1 MRALTALKQAS
12 KASPQ
17 ADGRPPEMPL
27 AKIIRDPENPRPP
40 LHLRTPDEQQQQVE
54 LNENVRQR
62 GIKSPISLRP
72 HPSEPDT
79 WVINHGHCRY
89 DAAEAAGF
97 ATIPYFV
104 DPNFDSYDQVAEN
117 LHRSDLSIWAIAGFI
132 KRKLDE
138 GQSKTEI
145 AQRLG
150 KEGLNYVTEHLALV
164 DAPGCVHQAY
174 ASAVRSPRTLYD
186 LRRAYDEFPEQVD
199 AWCQGGARITR
210 DSIKD
215 LLDGLRHDVIGA
227 VSLRESEVLSPQS
240 ALEKQRRV
248 DDRASDEPA
257 VPDDPGVSEPERLRH
272 DVIVACPQGDEPSL
286 SGGDEGEQSTNPSA
300 TRGGLRHDVIL
311 QGPSS
316 ATASAPA
323 PSRESSGANR
333 STSDPALRGAAGG
346 EEIPVRYRGRN
357 ATVSP
362 ETRLT
367 IDVDGKRREVR
378 LAELEFSKSR

>member
-1 MRALTALKQAS
+1 MRALTALKQAG
-12 KASPQ
+12 KTTLRD
-17 ADGRPPEMPL
+17 DGRPPEMPL
-27 AKIIRDPENPRPP
+27 AKIVKDPQNPRPP
-40 LHLRTPDEQQQQVE
+40 LHLRTPDEQRQQIE

-72 HPSEPDT
+72 HPSEQDT

-174 ASAVRSPRTLYD
+174 ANAVRSPRTLYD
-186 LRRAYDEFPEQVD
+186 LRRAHDEFPEQVD
-199 AWCQGGARITR
+199 AWCLGGARITR
-210 DSIKD
+210 DSIRE
-215 LLDGLRHDVIGA
+215 LLEGLRHDVIGA
-227 VSLRESEVLSPQS
+227 VSLQEKEVSSPHTMLQ
-240 ALEKQRRV
+240 KQTRA
-248 DDRASDEPA
+248 DDRARDGSGLQSA
-257 VPDDPGVSEPERLRH
+257 PGASEPVQLRH
-272 DVIVACPQGDEPSL
+272 DVIVASSQGDEPSL
-286 SGGDEGEQSTNPSA
+286 SCGDEGQQSTIPPTES
-300 TRGGLRHDVIL
+300 GGLRHDVIL
-311 QGPSS
+311 GCPPSP
-316 ATASAPA
+316 AASTPV
-323 PSRESSGANR
+323 PSCESPGANPP
-333 STSDPALRGAAGG
+333 TTNPAAHGDASG
-346 EEIPVRYRGRN
+346 EEIPVRYMGRN
-357 ATVSP
+357 ATVSA
-362 ETRLT
+362 ETKVM
-367 IDVDGKRREVR
+367 IAVDVERIEVR
-378 LAELEFSKSR
+378 LADLEFSKSR